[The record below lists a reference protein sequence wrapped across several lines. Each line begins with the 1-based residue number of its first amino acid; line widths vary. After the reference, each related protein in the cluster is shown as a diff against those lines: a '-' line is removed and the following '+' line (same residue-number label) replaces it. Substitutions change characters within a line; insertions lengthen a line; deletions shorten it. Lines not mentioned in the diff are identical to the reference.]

1 MNSLYI
7 DKETYTPF
15 IHFNTTNNHFQIS
28 GESSSEDSNNFYN
41 PVLTWLDSYL
51 ANDRRSI
58 KFDIYISYYNTHS
71 SQVVFQIL
79 DKMNLHALKNHVL
92 VEVNW
97 HVGVLDVDM
106 KEDGEDFKED
116 FTDVKFNILEIQEA

>member
-1 MNSLYI
+1 MNSLHI
-7 DKETYTPF
+7 NQETYTPF

-41 PVLTWLDSYL
+41 PVLNWLDNYL
-51 ANDRRSI
+51 ATDRRSI

-79 DKMNLHALKNHVL
+79 DKMNTHAFQNHVT

-97 HVGVLDVDM
+97 HVGIMDVDM

-116 FTDVKFNILEIQEA
+116 FNALKFSIRETQEA